1 MKTKIQYMSDLHLE
15 FGELYLP
22 EPAADILVLA
32 GDIFTVHGVANVCSK
47 KGRYSKFFDHVSAN
61 WKHVILVAGN
71 HEYYKWKK
79 SNVIAYIQT
88 WIKRWPNIHFLEN
101 SSFEY
106 QGILFAGAT
115 MWTDFFGG
123 QDKYKNYVQAGMN
136 DYRVTYL
143 TTNMTE
149 HYHDTAK
156 KYFDSLNHNNIV
168 IVTHHAPSALS
179 SHPMFAGDPLNAGY
193 YSNMDEWIKD
203 RPKFKDWIHGHMHN
217 SSDYMIGSTRIL
229 NNARGYPG
237 EKNTGFN
244 PTATFEV

>member
-1 MKTKIQYMSDLHLE
+1 MKIQYMSDLHLE

-32 GDIFTVHGVANVCSK
+32 GDIFTVHGVANVDSK
-47 KGRYSKFFDHVSAN
+47 KGRYTKFFDHVSAN

-71 HEYYKWKK
+71 HEYYKWTK

-88 WIKRWPNIHFLEN
+88 WIMRWPNIHFLEN
-101 SSFEY
+101 NRFEY
-106 QGILFAGAT
+106 EGVLFAGAT

-149 HYHDTAK
+149 NYHNTTK
-156 KYFDSLNHNNIV
+156 QYFDRLDHDKIA

-179 SHPMFAGDPLNAGY
+179 SHPRFAGDPLNAGY
-193 YSNMDEWIKD
+193 YSNMDEWIAE
-203 RPKFKDWIHGHMHN
+203 RPKFKIWIHGHMHN

-237 EKNTGFN
+237 EANTGFD
-244 PTATFEV
+244 PVKTVDIV